1 MSGPQLSS
9 ILSALVIAT
18 LGTGTIAQTS
28 QSTTGNSNV
37 TIGNNNQFVNTG
49 EITFIL
55 NSEAAMV
62 IDQSQRQ
69 ALQDLSQLLSELTS
83 SGEIAL
89 SETAARK
96 LARNAV
102 ASLANQP
109 LTRNVI
115 SQRQFTIPYNQTYN
129 IAGTRNRIT
138 YTKGNCGGN
147 YGIGFT
153 FNREKDCVRN
163 GGTYTFVDD
172 GVEYDLVFDGYTD
185 DTKTEAQ
192 FTLYPTQ

>member
-1 MSGPQLSS
+1 MSRFKLST
-9 ILSALVIAT
+9 ILSAVAIVTSGSSAF
-18 LGTGTIAQTS
+18 AQTS
-28 QSTTGNSNV
+28 QNTTGNSNV

-55 NSEAAMV
+55 NSEAALV
-62 IDQSQRQ
+62 TDQSQRQ
-69 ALQDLSQLLSELTS
+69 ALQDLSQLLSDMIA

-138 YTKGNCGGN
+138 YVRGNCGGN
-147 YGIGFT
+147 YGIGFI
-153 FNREKDCVRN
+153 FNRERDCVRN
-163 GGTYTFVDD
+163 GETYTFVED

-185 DTKTEAQ
+185 DTKKEAQ
-192 FTLYPTQ
+192 FTLYPAQ